1 MTTKPQDKRTP
12 QEELAHLRSSIDNID
27 AAVVHML
34 AERFKA
40 TKAVGELKARHAMPP
55 ADKTREAQQIERLR
69 RLAKEADLDPDFA
82 EKFLN
87 FIVTEVIRHHEKL
100 QGKG

>member
-1 MTTKPQDKRTP
+1 MSDPIAELKR
-12 QEELAHLRSSIDNID
+12 LRGSIDNID

-40 TKAVGELKARHAMPP
+40 TKAVGELKAAHSLPP
-55 ADKTREAQQIERLR
+55 ADKAREAQQIERLR

-82 EKFLN
+82 ETFLN

-100 QGKG
+100 QGRP